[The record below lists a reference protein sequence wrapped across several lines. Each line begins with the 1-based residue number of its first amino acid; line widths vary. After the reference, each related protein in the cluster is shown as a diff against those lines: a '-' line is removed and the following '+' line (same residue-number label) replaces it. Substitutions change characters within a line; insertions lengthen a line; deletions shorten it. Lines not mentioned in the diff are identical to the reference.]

1 MRALITLVLGLA
13 LSVGYG
19 QTVGGAGW
27 CKTSANPNTITSLRV
42 VNQKN
47 MCSNVWDTLAR
58 KMYYYD
64 YALTVGSRW
73 VEFIPLTPPIGAE
86 TVVTAGAGIA
96 VSGIGSSASPYVVTN
111 TGDLSTTNEIQHV
124 DTLRYATDS
133 LFISLYL
140 DGRPQ
145 KKVYIPQSPGG
156 IYGTSDTT
164 TGNHIAAIAAGKTL
178 TIRSQG
184 DTGGGIVPFRIESN
198 GSEPDITGFYANGDS
213 LLISRSDTEFLI
225 HSSAGITIMADGVLA
240 LQGDSILLNAVGPA
254 LSSEKTFLQITPG
267 GFVKYTEGVSLSQ
280 TNLIAGE
287 NIAFAGDTIKATGG
301 GGDTIW
307 LRDGI
312 DTYYSE
318 GNVRVGSASQGRRFI
333 VYNDY
338 SSTGAAASV
347 DYDNISLQNIDATA
361 GNWSAMSSYGSGG
374 LIDASIGFRHL
385 DHGSGY
391 GQISLFARSSGDGFA
406 QTVDF
411 SPTLSR
417 FYYPVQLRNTTF
429 ESGYSTTF
437 NHPVTFNDGFTV
449 NTVSPTF
456 NTPLTLGSSGVGSRL
471 KVWNDYSSTSAASS
485 DAFGA
490 IALTNRNNTNNN
502 WTAIQWDASGGA
514 IAADMAAQFTSHAS
528 SYADIAFHTR
538 SNTGYD
544 EVLRITGGASQPRR
558 VGVNDATPSQSLDVN
573 GTARITGSDGTAT
586 ALMGRDADGDISALG
601 LSGLSIVSGVLTN
614 SSPSGS
620 GTTNYLPKW
629 TGSTALGNSLVFDNG
644 TNVGVGTAS
653 PSKLLH
659 VEGVA
664 YVNGNI
670 ELPTTT
676 STVGSIIVNNQ
687 RAAHFFNSGTFV
699 GLLAGNYT
707 QTGIQNTGIGQ
718 LAAGALTTGSY
729 NSAFGYSAGE
739 LITSGYE
746 NTAFSRYAL
755 GSNTTGYQNVAVGS
769 TAMYG
774 NVSGAANTGVGYDAL
789 RSPSSGNYNTAIGAN
804 SLNSGG
810 ASISDNTAIGASSGF
825 NAAGSGNVFIGKDAG
840 YNETGSNTLYIDNS
854 NTSTPL
860 ISGDF
865 STNRVGINVAV
876 ASLTQA
882 LHVSGNA
889 RVTGA
894 YYDSNNDPGSSAQIL
909 SSTVTGTDWV
919 AASTLGDNWGSQVVM
934 TTGST
939 LDGNG
944 TTGSELKVNTN
955 GITANE
961 IAADAV
967 GSSEIATDAVGSAE
981 IAANAVG
988 SSELAATTVTAG
1000 TYGSATQVPVTTFD
1014 ADGRATGVTNTT
1026 ITGILSG
1033 LTATRIPFASAA
1045 NALADDALLTWN
1057 NTTKRMSIGNTGGS
1071 PQAAIHVAEGSVA
1084 SFEAFRAAA
1093 TVSGNMLFTLT
1104 NANNAGGASN
1114 NILTQNVG
1122 GSSAG
1127 DPLHQYVI
1135 GGVGTWVEGV
1145 DNSNADKF
1153 IIGYESTPGSG
1164 SDWLTIS
1171 TTGQVGIQNN
1181 APAHALDVTGR
1192 ATATLYQGKT
1202 GTPTHVFGTG
1212 AGTTPTL
1219 NSLTGSTNGIF
1230 LQFTTGTTPTP
1241 GGNIISITYP
1251 TAFTTTSY
1259 PVFSAGNAQ
1268 MATDYNKFYVS
1279 AATATAM
1286 TLTAN
1291 GTLAASTTYVLRLNI
1306 SGR

>member
-1 MRALITLVLGLA
+1 VCRLERAAAAYKKKDMRALLTLVLVLVA
-13 LSVGYG
+13 LLGYG

-86 TVVTAGAGIA
+86 TVVTAGTGIS
-96 VSGIGSSASPYVVTN
+96 VTGIGSAASPYVVTN

-124 DTLRYATDS
+124 DTLLYTSDTLR
-133 LFISLYL
+133 ISLYL

-164 TGNHIAAIAAGKTL
+164 TGNHIATIAAGKTL

-184 DTGGGIVPFRIESN
+184 DNSGGVVPFRIESN
-198 GSEPDITGFYANGDS
+198 GSEPDIAGFYANGDS
-213 LLISRSDTEFLI
+213 LLISRSDTESLI
-225 HSSAGITIMADGVLA
+225 HASNGITIMADGVLG
-240 LQGDSILLNAVGPA
+240 LVGDSILLNAVGPA

-267 GFVKYTEGVSLSQ
+267 GYVKYTEGVSLSQ
-280 TNLIAGE
+280 TNLIPGAG
-287 NIAFAGDTIKATGG
+287 IAFAGDTIKATGG
-301 GGDTIW
+301 GLTYIAGPGIVISADTIKANDTSPTNEIQSLSLSGQALGISGGGAGVTLPVVSIAAGAGISVSTTLGVATVTNTGDT
-307 LRDGI
+307 
-312 DTYYSE
+312 
-318 GNVRVGSASQGRRFI
+318 N
-333 VYNDY
+333 
-338 SSTGAAASV
+338 
-347 DYDNISLQNIDATA
+347 
-361 GNWSAMSSYGSGG
+361 
-374 LIDASIGFRHL
+374 
-385 DHGSGY
+385 
-391 GQISLFARSSGDGFA
+391 
-406 QTVDF
+406 
-411 SPTLSR
+411 
-417 FYYPVQLRNTTF
+417 
-429 ESGYSTTF
+429 
-437 NHPVTFNDGFTV
+437 
-449 NTVSPTF
+449 
-456 NTPLTLGSSGVGSRL
+456 
-471 KVWNDYSSTSAASS
+471 
-485 DAFGA
+485 
-490 IALTNRNNTNNN
+490 
-502 WTAIQWDASGGA
+502 
-514 IAADMAAQFTSHAS
+514 AAD
-528 SYADIAFHTR
+528 D
-538 SNTGYD
+538 
-544 EVLRITGGASQPRR
+544 
-558 VGVNDATPSQSLDVN
+558 
-573 GTARITGSDGTAT
+573 
-586 ALMGRDADGDISALG
+586 
-601 LSGLSIVSGVLTN
+601 LT
-614 SSPSGS
+614 GS

-644 TNVGVGTAS
+644 TNIGVGTTS

-659 VEGVA
+659 VEGDT
-664 YVNGNI
+664 YINGNI

-718 LAAGALTTGSY
+718 LAARALTTGSY

-774 NVSGAANTGVGYDAL
+774 NVSGAANTGIGYDAL

-865 STNRVGINVAV
+865 STNRVGINVGV

-882 LHVSGNA
+882 LNVSGNA

-894 YYDSNNDPGSSAQIL
+894 YYDSNNDPGSSVEIL

-919 AASTLGDNWGSQVVM
+919 AASTLGDNWGSQAVQ
-934 TTGST
+934 TTGLT
-939 LDGNG
+939 LAGNG
-944 TTGSELKVNTN
+944 TAGAPLQINTN
-955 GITANE
+955 GVTALE

-1026 ITGILSG
+1026 ITGTLSG
-1033 LTATRIPFASAA
+1033 LTATRIPFASGAA
-1045 NALADDALLTWN
+1045 ALIDDALLTWN

-1071 PQAAIHVAEGSVA
+1071 PQAALHIAEGSVA

-1122 GSSAG
+1122 GSAGG
-1127 DPLHQYVI
+1127 DPLHQYVV

-1192 ATATLYQGKT
+1192 MTATLYQGKV
-1202 GTPTHVFGTG
+1202 GTPTHTFGTG

-1219 NSLTGSTNGIF
+1219 NSLTGTSNGIDV
-1230 LQFTTGTTPTP
+1230 QFTTGTTPSINA
-1241 GGNIISITYP
+1241 NIISITYP
-1251 TAFTTTSY
+1251 TAFTTTTN
-1259 PVFSAGNAQ
+1259 PVFCASNAQ
-1268 MATDYNKFYVS
+1268 TATDITKFYVS
-1279 AATATAM
+1279 AANATAF

-1291 GTLAASTTYVLRLNI
+1291 GTLSASTTYRLRINI